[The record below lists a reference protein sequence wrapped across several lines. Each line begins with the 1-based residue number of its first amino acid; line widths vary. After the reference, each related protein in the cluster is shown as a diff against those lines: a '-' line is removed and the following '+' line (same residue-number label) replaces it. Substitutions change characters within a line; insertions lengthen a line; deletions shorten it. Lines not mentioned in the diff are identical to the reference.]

1 MFLGM
6 EEIILFLFYFIL
18 IWKFFYFFRKFFY
31 FRILVNSFILLGNS
45 FILKFLLEENSFIL
59 LGNSF
64 ILLGNSFIFLLF
76 YVTSQWEK
84 ILLFWFDFDFMHSGL
99 LPWDKRPLIHYSP
112 FSEFYADISNQH
124 HMQQY
129 KSCLNSFL

>member
-1 MFLGM
+1 MVCLINTRFRWSVASKALLKNIIPHGEELNYIFLNFLCCILLHFLMYYVSGM
-6 EEIILFLFYFIL
+6 EEIILFLFYFIF
-18 IWKFFYFFRKFFY
+18 IWKFFYFIRKFFY

-64 ILLGNSFIFLLF
+64 ILLGNSFIFILF

-84 ILLFWFDFDFMHSGL
+84 ILLF
-99 LPWDKRPLIHYSP
+99 Y
-112 FSEFYADISNQH
+112 
-124 HMQQY
+124 
-129 KSCLNSFL
+129 